1 MPQAVVLDM
10 ALEVRVPLWLLRR
23 SSGPRSHQ
31 PNPLFELLTHTTQ
44 GFGNVAVVAHC
55 HRAVMTIE
63 PAIIRQMYGEIDLRS
78 FLLRPNRLRR
88 VWWALQRLRTR
99 RWHLVPE
106 KVPKVNFH
114 FRSEMLR
121 GAEINILPLRL
132 GRIRRGAGDSRSK
145 VLDLEEVVMQ
155 LQNRFEQSD

>member
-1 MPQAVVLDM
+1 
-10 ALEVRVPLWLLRR
+10 
-23 SSGPRSHQ
+23 
-31 PNPLFELLTHTTQ
+31 
-44 GFGNVAVVAHC
+44 
-55 HRAVMTIE
+55 MTIE

-106 KVPKVNFH
+106 KVPKVNFR
-114 FRSEMLR
+114 FRSEMLQ